1 MRPAQTQARIRGLQD
16 LDPVSEKAAVR
27 KPSLFPRKFG
37 TKRTEG
43 VVASQQTAS
52 SGVCRTVLDFH
63 SSTHPFGPWTNVAMR
78 FLVTLLALL
87 SFEILL
93 AGSARTAFAQGQSTP
108 SNFQFEQFTSI
119 LAKTV
124 SMSWRTPS
132 SMQTLHSF
140 PWQHHLCVSP
150 CCSTLISNA
159 HLHLQWSNVTSRD
172 PSELRRLPS
181 TLPQTPNLPLNT
193 LSSPRVNQSI
203 IISSSSSSV
212 FYAYPLHLADCVHN
226 HVYSSRPFP
235 SPSLATGGHSYSAM
249 LVPAHVLTT
258 WRLRRSHISEPHA
271 WGANSCQE
279 RRAKEFQRFVCPPV
293 ARGQNPTHRH
303 GRCAVTLC
311 LRHTP
316 RYGVCR
322 SLLPPTNAALS
333 THRPPPPAPRII
345 LAPYSC
351 RNAISCM

>member
-52 SGVCRTVLDFH
+52 SGVCRTVLDFR

-181 TLPQTPNLPLNT
+181 TLPQTPTPQNT
-193 LSSPRVNQSI
+193 LSLPRINQSI
-203 IISSSSSSV
+203 NQSI
-212 FYAYPLHLADCVHN
+212 N
-226 HVYSSRPFP
+226 
-235 SPSLATGGHSYSAM
+235 
-249 LVPAHVLTT
+249 
-258 WRLRRSHISEPHA
+258 
-271 WGANSCQE
+271 Q
-279 RRAKEFQRFVCPPV
+279 
-293 ARGQNPTHRH
+293 
-303 GRCAVTLC
+303 
-311 LRHTP
+311 
-316 RYGVCR
+316 
-322 SLLPPTNAALS
+322 
-333 THRPPPPAPRII
+333 
-345 LAPYSC
+345 
-351 RNAISCM
+351 